1 MYGTKCCFG
10 VEFLTENKPQ
20 KQQIDKLDGND
31 PQTPRQKICIKSS
44 ELTCWQVK
52 NRKKTHPSA
61 LIELLSSNSS
71 NSNTA

>member
-31 PQTPRQKICIKSS
+31 PQTPRQKTCIKSS

-52 NRKKTHPSA
+52 NRKKLTHRH
-61 LIELLSSNSS
+61 
-71 NSNTA
+71 